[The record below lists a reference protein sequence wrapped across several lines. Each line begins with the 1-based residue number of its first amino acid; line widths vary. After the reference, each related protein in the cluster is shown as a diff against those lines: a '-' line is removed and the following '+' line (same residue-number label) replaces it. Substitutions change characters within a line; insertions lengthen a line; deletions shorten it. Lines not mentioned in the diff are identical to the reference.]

1 MAWIDTPFPPCLAF
15 GIECDPE
22 WSTTVIATI
31 GGRESR
37 LQAWADARHAY
48 DASFVVRTLD
58 DHALIRAH
66 FNMARGRTHSWP
78 LLDPTDNEATVAD
91 GFAEDAADA
100 NTYQLVKRYGSGAD
114 AYDRKIT
121 RPFGVALYKSAVL
134 QVAGVD
140 YTIDEDTGIVSITGT
155 SAAALTWAGQFYV
168 PCRYDV
174 DRLPVRVVN
183 RNGEGL
189 LLESGGIPIVE
200 VKE

>member
-1 MAWIDTPFPPCLAF
+1 MSWIDTPFPPCLAF

-48 DASFVVRTLD
+48 DAAFVVRTLE
-58 DHALIRAH
+58 DHALIREH
-66 FNMARGRTHSWP
+66 FHMARGRTHSWP
-78 LLDPTDNEATVAD
+78 LLDPSDHAVTVAE
-91 GFAEDAADA
+91 GIAEDAAAA
-100 NTYQLVKRYGSGAD
+100 NTYQLLRRYGSGAF

-121 RPFGVALYKSAVL
+121 RPLAVALYKSGVL
-134 QVAGVD
+134 QAGGS
-140 YTIDEDTGIVSITGT
+140 YTLDDDTGVVSIAGT
-155 SAAALTWAGQFYV
+155 TAAALTWAGQFYT

-174 DRLPVRVVN
+174 DRLPVRIVN
-183 RNGEGL
+183 RNGSDL
-189 LLESGGIPIVE
+189 LLESGGIPILE